1 MTSAY
6 LPALPSP
13 AIRAR
18 TAALWLLVLSAA
30 LFLVAFEQGTLTAGA
45 PVLHEA
51 FHDARHLLGFPC
63 H

>member
-1 MTSAY
+1 MTALTTVVPESA
-6 LPALPSP
+6 PSWGRIALTLF
-13 AIRAR
+13 AMG
-18 TAALWLLVLSAA
+18 ALV
-30 LFLVAFEQGTLTAGA
+30 FLVAFEQGTLTGGL

>member
-1 MTSAY
+1 MT
-6 LPALPSP
+6 ALTTVAPE
-13 AIRAR
+13 
-18 TAALWLLVLSAA
+18 TAPNWGRIALTLFALGALV
-30 LFLVAFEQGTLTAGA
+30 FLVAFEQGALTGGA

>member
-1 MTSAY
+1 MVA
-6 LPALPSP
+6 
-13 AIRAR
+13 
-18 TAALWLLVLSAA
+18 VV
-30 LFLVAFEQGTLTAGA
+30 FGVAFEQGALTGGL

>member
-1 MTSAY
+1 MTAITAI
-6 LPALPSP
+6 PVTTPKWGRIALSLF
-13 AIRAR
+13 AF
-18 TAALWLLVLSAA
+18 TAT
-30 LFLVAFEQGTLTAGA
+30 LFLVAFEQGTITGGL

>member
-1 MTSAY
+1 MPKAA
-6 LPALPSP
+6 PRQGRIALL
-13 AIRAR
+13 ALAL
-18 TAALWLLVLSAA
+18 TATV
-30 LFLVAFEQGTLTAGA
+30 FLVAFEQGTLTGGL

>member
-1 MTSAY
+1 MTAITTTMPEAAPSWGRI
-6 LPALPSP
+6 ALL
-13 AIRAR
+13 AFAL
-18 TAALWLLVLSAA
+18 TATV
-30 LFLVAFEQGTLTAGA
+30 FLVAFEQGTLTGGL

>member
-1 MTSAY
+1 VTSAY
-6 LPALPSP
+6 VP
-13 AIRAR
+13 AISP
-18 TAALWLLVLSAA
+18 LSAVRGTTVWTLA
-30 LFLVAFEQGTLTAGA
+30 LGAVLFLVAFEQGALTAGV

>member
-1 MTSAY
+1 MSV
-6 LPALPSP
+6 
-13 AIRAR
+13 I
-18 TAALWLLVLSAA
+18 TAATRTTPRWGLMALTVLAASALV
-30 LFLVAFEQGTLTAGA
+30 FLVGFEQGTLTGGL

>member
-1 MTSAY
+1 MT
-6 LPALPSP
+6 
-13 AIRAR
+13 AIT
-18 TAALWLLVLSAA
+18 TAMPETAPRRGRIALLVFA
-30 LFLVAFEQGTLTAGA
+30 LTATVFLVAFEQGTLTGGL

>member
-1 MTSAY
+1 MTDITT
-6 LPALPSP
+6 ALPEIAP
-13 AIRAR
+13 KWGRL
-18 TAALWLLVLSAA
+18 ALLLFAMVAVV
-30 LFLVAFEQGTLTAGA
+30 FLVAFEQGTLTGGL